1 MQVFL
6 ACLQLQ
12 LCLNSLKLSEARCQ
26 LLIVVHSNRVLTLL
40 GLLGN
45 IDGLL
50 YRGRLGVAFLL
61 EIDDLLLPPLDRQ
74 VDLLHEGL
82 IVFIV
87 FLGEVV
93 EVHLDLGLQF
103 LAIGSE
109 ISQGYGLRL
118 QLALLLCLKV
128 SKFILEF
135 CQPALGVQLIID
147 MIDLALLLH

>member
-1 MQVFL
+1 M
-6 ACLQLQ
+6 
-12 LCLNSLKLSEARCQ
+12 
-26 LLIVVHSNRVLTLL
+26 
-40 GLLGN
+40 
-45 IDGLL
+45 
-50 YRGRLGVAFLL
+50 AFLL